1 MPWCKKLVAVL
12 DASSSG
18 NWTSVSLFYYLYFM
32 GMFAEIY
39 TIELKEVCLKK
50 KKKRQGLPVIKKEK
64 QDTNRPSSSLCDQEA
79 FFLAEVFAVQRSVT
93 IVSIARS
100 LSGLCK
106 V

>member
-50 KKKRQGLPVIKKEK
+50 KKKDKAYQ
-64 QDTNRPSSSLCDQEA
+64 
-79 FFLAEVFAVQRSVT
+79 
-93 IVSIARS
+93 
-100 LSGLCK
+100 
-106 V
+106 